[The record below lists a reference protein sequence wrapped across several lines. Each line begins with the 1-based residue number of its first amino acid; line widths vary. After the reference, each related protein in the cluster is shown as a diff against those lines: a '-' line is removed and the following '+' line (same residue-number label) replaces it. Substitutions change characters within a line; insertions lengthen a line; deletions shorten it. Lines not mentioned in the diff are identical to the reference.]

1 MASLSLRRAV
11 LGLSWNRLAVPCPD
25 ACQGACAY
33 VCLGGGDS
41 PFATTFWAVQKP
53 LSRCPFWPLWLLWQA
68 MPKPVPSVPHPVP
81 LRFGRTP
88 LEAVPQD
95 QTSSASDAPETAIR
109 AMEAAA
115 EDIWSQ
121 PSSPCFWT
129 HRPWICSWHRAVR
142 RLCAVSE
149 LSMSPSA
156 CSTARG
162 GKGPRAS
169 CFAPEAKAKI
179 IRKSLVVLAISL
191 QLGAHS
197 SILAQFMLTP
207 VPSRPNATAH
217 PFGTPLMSPFD
228 VAVPRWAGWPA
239 GLGSTASFSTT
250 RTPRR
255 QMRCRPSSGCS
266 LRVTSSERARS
277 TQ

>member
-1 MASLSLRRAV
+1 
-11 LGLSWNRLAVPCPD
+11 
-25 ACQGACAY
+25 
-33 VCLGGGDS
+33 
-41 PFATTFWAVQKP
+41 
-53 LSRCPFWPLWLLWQA
+53 
-68 MPKPVPSVPHPVP
+68 MPKSVPPVPHPVP
-81 LRFGRTP
+81 LRFGRAP
-88 LEAVPQD
+88 LEAVLQD
-95 QTSSASDAPETAIR
+95 QASSASDAPETATR

-121 PSSPCFWT
+121 PSPCLWT
-129 HRPWICSWHRAVR
+129 HRPWTCPWICSWHRAVR

-169 CFAPEAKAKI
+169 CFAPDAKAKI
-179 IRKSLVVLAISL
+179 IRKSLEVLVISL
-191 QLGAHS
+191 RLGAHS
-197 SILAQFMLTP
+197 SILAQFMLMP
-207 VPSRPNATAH
+207 VPSRLNATAH

-228 VAVPRWAGWPA
+228 VAVPRCAGWPA
-239 GLGSTASFSTT
+239 GLGGTASFSTT
-250 RTPRR
+250 TTPRR